1 MYIYHVENVRAGQGG
16 RLYLEIPQNGP
27 FWPETQ
33 LNPPDQLPITFFW
46 YESKLFKSVHNVQQ
60 LQGNKKELNNHDAM
74 CSWGSEEQKNIKKSS
89 RKWDF
94 FRFWPLAALYIY
106 IYIYIYKYIYI
117 YILKMIWATR
127 LSSLTLKLAIFF
139 KSSAQLGSL
148 FNLYS
153 AFYIIEEIILKY
165 SEAT

>member
-1 MYIYHVENVRAGQGG
+1 MYIYHVENVRAGRGG

-94 FRFWPLAALYIY
+94 LPGVARSIPYNFCLMWPQTFSMFLICQTTLGEQKRTKQPWSNVFMGVRGPKKHQKKLPEMRFSPRVCS
-106 IYIYIYKYIYI
+106 
-117 YILKMIWATR
+117 TN
-127 LSSLTLKLAIFF
+127 S
-139 KSSAQLGSL
+139 Q
-148 FNLYS
+148 
-153 AFYIIEEIILKY
+153 
-165 SEAT
+165 

>member
-1 MYIYHVENVRAGQGG
+1 MTANFCWLVICQTTLGEQKRTKQPWFNVFMGVRGG
-16 RLYLEIPQNGP
+16 LYTFEILKILRFRP
-27 FWPETQ
+27 FFRI
-33 LNPPDQLPITFFW
+33 NPPDQLPITFFW

-106 IYIYIYKYIYI
+106 IYIYKYIYILYIYI
-117 YILKMIWATR
+117 YISLLKT
-127 LSSLTLKLAIFF
+127 TLYNI
-139 KSSAQLGSL
+139 
-148 FNLYS
+148 
-153 AFYIIEEIILKY
+153 
-165 SEAT
+165 

>member
-94 FRFWPLAALYIY
+94 FQILTTGGPIYLYIY
-106 IYIYIYKYIYI
+106 IAREEVTFW
-117 YILKMIWATR
+117 ILAFITKGFVQQM
-127 LSSLTLKLAIFF
+127 LHSSDKAKI
-139 KSSAQLGSL
+139 
-148 FNLYS
+148 
-153 AFYIIEEIILKY
+153 
-165 SEAT
+165 

>member
-60 LQGNKKELNNHDAM
+60 LQGNKKELNNHDPM

-106 IYIYIYKYIYI
+106 IYIYKYIYI
-117 YILKMIWATR
+117 YILYIYI
-127 LSSLTLKLAIFF
+127 LYILT
-139 KSSAQLGSL
+139 
-148 FNLYS
+148 
-153 AFYIIEEIILKY
+153 
-165 SEAT
+165 